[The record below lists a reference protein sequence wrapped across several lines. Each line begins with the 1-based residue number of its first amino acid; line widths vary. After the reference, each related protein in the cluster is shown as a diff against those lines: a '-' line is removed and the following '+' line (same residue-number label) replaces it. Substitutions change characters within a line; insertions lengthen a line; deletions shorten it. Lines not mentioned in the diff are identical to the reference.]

1 MIKSG
6 YLGFLVFVS
15 MMIIFFILPDPKGLQ
30 KPFRI
35 MLGLSFVI
43 IYFAL
48 LIKKEIGSKTLWPVV
63 IGGFLVILMIYRGTF
78 QTNLVNAYLCLF
90 GLLSIS
96 NLYFELTPIRKTNL
110 EYIVI
115 LGIFSM
121 LLQLMLY
128 SSPDGRPSLSYQINF
143 AGAYLFLFFICSD
156 VLKSRYGKIFVIAI
170 ALVTFIRLLIYS
182 ILLFYII
189 RFFKKYFASFL
200 YKLNAASIAIA
211 GYIILSLFSLWY
223 VANVKA
229 RISRDNNI
237 SRVTTIN
244 DESNKMRFFANAVTM
259 GIIYSAPFD
268 DKVLFGMGSIEN
280 FTNATKGEVI
290 MPHNEIFD
298 AIVEYG
304 IISVILFSILS
315 FSFFNKVTSYSN
327 LEYYI
332 PIVFHTLILYVRFLI
347 VPSFEML
354 FILFLLFIVRKKEK
368 LKPALRFN

>member
-1 MIKSG
+1 
-6 YLGFLVFVS
+6 L
-15 MMIIFFILPDPKGLQ
+15 
-30 KPFRI
+30 
-35 MLGLSFVI
+35 
-43 IYFAL
+43 
-48 LIKKEIGSKTLWPVV
+48 
-63 IGGFLVILMIYRGTF
+63 
-78 QTNLVNAYLCLF
+78 
-90 GLLSIS
+90 
-96 NLYFELTPIRKTNL
+96 
-110 EYIVI
+110 
-115 LGIFSM
+115 
-121 LLQLMLY
+121 
-128 SSPDGRPSLSYQINF
+128 
-143 AGAYLFLFFICSD
+143 
-156 VLKSRYGKIFVIAI
+156 
-170 ALVTFIRLLIYS
+170 
-182 ILLFYII
+182 
-189 RFFKKYFASFL
+189 KKYFASFL

-332 PIVFHTLILYVRFLI
+332 PIVFHTLILYVRILI

-354 FILFLLFIVRKKEK
+354 FILFLLFIVRKQEK